1 MTPSEKKLI
10 RLRQARTLE
19 DLRTSFP
26 RDWRIV
32 QHRISDILER
42 GKPQDLAKFTK
53 QTIEHHQALT
63 VLLGKAR
70 SNNLDYEGYLSRF
83 AQVRMAALVIKDL
96 SRFAGKN
103 IKSPK
108 LGRID
113 KFLMGNLLFLD
124 GFQRKPVSMFW
135 FRLIWAMIR
144 QRDMLMPLVEP
155 KGIYCFYSKELI
167 TQLAG
172 LIGSRPCL
180 EIASG
185 DGTLTRFLQDAG
197 VSIIATDS
205 HSWRSSVTYPDSVTK
220 LDARA
225 ALRMHKTKVV
235 LCSWPPANNAFERF
249 VFEANHVEL
258 YLVIGSQYEF
268 ASGNWHDYR
277 RQTNFTVTHDLELSR
292 LVLPPELG
300 CAVYRFE
307 RKAA

>member
-32 QHRISDILER
+32 ERKISGILER
-42 GKPQDLAKFTK
+42 GNPQDLAEFTK
-53 QTIEHHQALT
+53 QTIEHHQDLT
-63 VLLGKAR
+63 VLLSKTLPNSSNYKA
-70 SNNLDYEGYLSRF
+70 YLSRF
-83 AQVRMAALVIKDL
+83 AQVRMAAFVIKDL

-103 IKSPK
+103 VKSQK
-108 LGRID
+108 LGCID

-124 GFQRKPVSMFW
+124 GFRRKPVSMFW
-135 FRLIWAMIR
+135 FQLIWPMIR
-144 QRDMLMPLVEP
+144 QRHMLMPLVEP

-167 TQLAG
+167 THLAG

-180 EIASG
+180 EIAAG
-185 DGTLTRFLQDAG
+185 DGTLTRFLQDVG

-205 HSWRSSVTYPDSVTK
+205 HSWQSSVTYSDSVIK

-249 VFEANHVEL
+249 VFETDHVEL
-258 YLVIGSQYEF
+258 YLVIGSRYEF
-268 ASGNWHDYR
+268 ASGNWRDYR
-277 RQTNFTVTHDLELSR
+277 RQNNFTVTHDLELSR

>member
-42 GKPQDLAKFTK
+42 GKPQDLAEFTK
-53 QTIEHHQALT
+53 RTIEHHQALIV
-63 VLLGKAR
+63 VLGQSR
-70 SNNLDYEGYLSRF
+70 PNDLDYESHLSRF

-103 IKSPK
+103 MKSPK

-113 KFLMGNLLFLD
+113 QFLMGNLLFLD

-167 TQLAG
+167 TRLAG

-180 EIASG
+180 EIAAG

-197 VSIIATDS
+197 VSIIATDN
-205 HSWRSSVTYPDSVTK
+205 HSWHSSVTYPDSVTK

-249 VFEANHVEL
+249 VFEANQVEL
-258 YLVIGSQYEF
+258 YLVIGSRYDF
-268 ASGNWHDYR
+268 ASGNWRDYR